1 MLSED
6 AIDKLVQAIV
16 DRQEAINIWILK
28 LIAKRIKETGNIT
41 PSAINSLVRMVKNGA
56 DAKLIAK
63 ELAKLTNLQVREIQ
77 KLIRTVA
84 ADIYADAKV
93 YYDYRNITYVPFE
106 ENEELQKIVKSIAKT
121 TTDTYKNISN
131 STAFMIRDPKN
142 RTILK
147 PMSIS
152 DTYQSV
158 LDEAIQASQ
167 SGVIDYNT
175 AMRRTL
181 RQLIDSG
188 IRRVEYDPES
198 GRRYTQRLDTAVR
211 RNLNDGIRAINQGV
225 QDEVGRQFGADG
237 KEITVHAMSAPDHEP
252 IQGHQFTNEEY
263 DNLQHELPFKDINGN
278 RFNPIRRAI
287 GIWNCR
293 HFTYSII
300 VGVTKPNFTQEQL
313 DKFIADNK
321 KGYTDSKGVHY
332 TKYDCTQEQRRM
344 ETDIRYAKEGQTIA
358 KEAGDMKLA
367 TKYQKKIKDLLEQYT
382 TFSKNCGLKPRYDK
396 ADVPGYEPLK
406 PKEYVY

>member
-16 DRQEAINIWILK
+16 DRQEAINIWVLK

-106 ENEELQKIVKSIAKT
+106 ENEELQRIIKSIAKT

-181 RQLIDSG
+181 KQLIDSG

-278 RFNPIRRAI
+278 RFKSIKRAI

-344 ETDIRYAKEGQTIA
+344 ETDIRYAKEGQIIA

-382 TFSKNCGLKPRYDK
+382 TFSNNCGLKPRYDK
-396 ADVPGYEPLK
+396 ADVSGYEPLK
-406 PKEYVY
+406 PKEYAY